1 MFFHYFI
8 FEKDF
13 IECYGKS
20 PWGVLLMSD
29 GFDDLVSFH
38 SDEETFLVPSVHL
51 AVQAV
56 LSLYASGRCSGLLM
70 DAGLT
75 QTRAV
80 PICEGFVLPHAIQ
93 RCHLGGNL
101 LTDYLIKLLE
111 AWGLFLVVIMIR

>member
-80 PICEGFVLPHAIQ
+80 PICEGFVLPHAIH

-111 AWGLFLVVIMIR
+111 AWGHQR

>member
-1 MFFHYFI
+1 MESHH
-8 FEKDF
+8 
-13 IECYGKS
+13 
-20 PWGVLLMSD
+20 GVC
-29 GFDDLVSFH
+29 FDDLVSFH
-38 SDEETFLVPSVHL
+38 SDEENFLVPSVHL

-56 LSLYASGRCSGLLM
+56 LSLYASGRYSGLLM